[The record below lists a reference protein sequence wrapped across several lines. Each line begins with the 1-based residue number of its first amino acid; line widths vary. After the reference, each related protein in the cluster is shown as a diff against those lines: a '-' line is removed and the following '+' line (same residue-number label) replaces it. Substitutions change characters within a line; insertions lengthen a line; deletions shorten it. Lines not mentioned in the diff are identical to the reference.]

1 MPKVE
6 REALTAFAACHGNCS
21 VSLILSS
28 LVCSSGIVD
37 WYEANDGSD
46 PPAGI
51 LRDREIDL
59 EDDVLRSLAVAAAK
73 EGVSVNEMLNHV
85 LGEQL
90 RKAKRLGGLDKLLD
104 GNCEP

>member
-6 REALTAFAACHGNCS
+6 REALTAFAAYHNDCS
-21 VSLILSS
+21 LSLILSS

-51 LRDREIDL
+51 LRDEEIDL
-59 EDDVLRSLAVAAAK
+59 DDDVMRDLAFAAAK
-73 EGVSVNEMLNHV
+73 NGVGLNEMLNQV
-85 LGEQL
+85 LGETM
-90 RKAKRLGGLDKLLD
+90 REAKREGGLAKFFENRGL
-104 GNCEP
+104 